1 MADPTF
7 FSVIDSYPI
16 ELIFPIREGRSPQQ
30 VGKKGKDKGRWSV
43 GIKFCWLLNGFC
55 RVVAW
60 DWDTLNVSD
69 KRFHPL
75 VKPFIGETIVLADY
89 GFRDKDGV
97 PENMKICKKGTWNE
111 RMCVETSLSMVTVI
125 CDLKRIRHRMA
136 VYIQMH
142 LSYVSAMF
150 NVLLDLFQS
159 IHPDVDPY
167 KMSNALRPFRVAEF
181 SL

>member
-1 MADPTF
+1 M
-7 FSVIDSYPI
+7 
-16 ELIFPIREGRSPQQ
+16 
-30 VGKKGKDKGRWSV
+30 
-43 GIKFCWLLNGFC
+43 
-55 RVVAW
+55 
-60 DWDTLNVSD
+60 SD

-97 PENMKICKKGTWNE
+97 AENMKICKKGTWNE

-125 CDLKRIRHRMA
+125 CDLKRIRHRMTA
-136 VYIQMH
+136 YIQMH

-159 IHPDVDPY
+159 IHPGVDPY
-167 KMSNALRPFRVAEF
+167 KMSNGPAPFQGRRILAMK
-181 SL
+181 SSTIG